1 MQLRLFALFVIFIAS
16 VFADVDYYKV
26 LGVSRSASN
35 KEIKSAYRNLSKK
48 YHPDKN
54 PGDDEAHHK
63 FIEVGEAYDVL
74 GDEEK
79 KSTYD
84 RFGSEAVKN
93 GGNGGGGHHDPF
105 GGFDPFGGMFGGGHG
120 RQRGGK
126 PRGRNTEVTLDVSLR
141 DFFKGKEVDFSV
153 MMQNVCGHCSGT
165 GSDDG
170 KDHQCSACNG
180 SGVKTVR
187 RQLAPGMF
195 QQMQT
200 TCDKCSG
207 RGKTYKTPC
216 KQCGGHG
223 VERGRREYKVWV
235 DPGVPRDHTHV
246 LKGEGDQSPDWI
258 AGDLYCR
265 FVETSKEN
273 WGYRRRE
280 QNLYRTEPLT
290 LKEALAGGWTREIPH
305 FDDENVT
312 ISKKAG
318 ETVMNGHVDIIKG
331 KGMPLKDNTDEFG
344 DLIIEYVVI
353 NPGGVSDKTKFI
365 RDEL

>member
-153 MMQNVCGHCSGT
+153 MMQNV
-165 GSDDG
+165 
-170 KDHQCSACNG
+170 
-180 SGVKTVR
+180 
-187 RQLAPGMF
+187 
-195 QQMQT
+195 
-200 TCDKCSG
+200 
-207 RGKTYKTPC
+207 Y
-216 KQCGGHG
+216 
-223 VERGRREYKVWV
+223 
-235 DPGVPRDHTHV
+235 HTHV